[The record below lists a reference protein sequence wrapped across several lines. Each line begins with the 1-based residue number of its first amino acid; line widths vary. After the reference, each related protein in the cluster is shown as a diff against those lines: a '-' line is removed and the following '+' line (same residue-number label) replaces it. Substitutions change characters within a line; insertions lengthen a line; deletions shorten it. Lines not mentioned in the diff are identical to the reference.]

1 MLTTL
6 TRRAAWATGL
16 LCLFGPAACA
26 DRATENSTVG
36 PAFVVE
42 VEVDPDLGFAA
53 RSGRVLV
60 YLIGPDADVDPDAE
74 PADAPFY
81 SDPQPVYGAEV
92 DDLGP
97 GRSVWLDDRS
107 VTGFPG
113 PIRELPVGAY
123 RVQAVFDW
131 NEDFGS
137 WRREPGNLYSE
148 VVLADFDPQEETVVR
163 LRLTQA
169 VADQTPEPWPGVE
182 WFEARSEL
190 LTEFRGR
197 EVRMRAG
204 VVPPIDHDPGR
215 AYPALYIISGFG
227 GDHTMA
233 RWIASG
239 RDRLEPGTPEHTLA
253 ASVFMIALDADGPH
267 GHTLFADSA
276 NNGPMG
282 RALVGELI
290 PMLEARFNLIARPE
304 ARLVNGHSSGGW
316 TTLWLATEYPDTF
329 GAAWSSA
336 PDPVDFHAFQKINIY
351 EDENMYTRRDADGSV
366 HEWPSYT
373 VDGVVKMTIRQEI
386 GVENAIGPRNASG
399 EQWHSWVAVF
409 APRAADGRPADLWDP
424 ETGAIDHAMAERF
437 RRYDITD
444 RLRRDPGRFG
454 PLFRERIRLAIGDA
468 DSYDLHYA
476 VFRLRDALEEVWL
489 REPGSG
495 GAGSIVIVPGADHG
509 SVKDSDAVRGW
520 PADMVGHLRRSGLPV
535 GGEL

>member
-1 MLTTL
+1 MTTPPIP
-6 TRRAAWATGL
+6 TRLAAWAAGL
-16 LCLFGPAACA
+16 IAACSPAAHA
-26 DRATENSTVG
+26 ETASDAGTVG

-42 VEVDPDLGFAA
+42 IDPDLGFEP

-60 YLIGPDADVDPDAE
+60 YLIGPEAE
-74 PADAPFY
+74 VSRRAAPADAPFY
-81 SDPQPVYGAEV
+81 SDPQPVYGADV
-92 DDLGP
+92 DDFGP

-113 PIRELPVGAY
+113 PIRALPAGSY

-137 WRREPGNLYSE
+137 WKREPGNLYSE
-148 VVLADFDPQEETVVR
+148 VVRADFDPEEETVVR
-163 LRLTQA
+163 LRLTKE
-169 VADQTPEPWPGVE
+169 VLDQTPEPVAGVE
-182 WFEARSEL
+182 WFETRSEL
-190 LTEFRGR
+190 LSGFRGR
-197 EVRMRAG
+197 ETTMRAG
-204 VVPPIDHDPGR
+204 VVPPIGHDPER
-215 AYPALYIISGFG
+215 AYPALYVISGFG

-233 RWIASG
+233 RWIAHG

-253 ASVFMIALDADGPH
+253 SSVFVIALDADGPH

-282 RALVGELI
+282 RALVEELI
-290 PMLEARFNLIARPE
+290 PALEARFNLIPRPE

-316 TTLWLATEYPDTF
+316 TTLWLATEYPETF

-351 EDENMYTRRDADGSV
+351 EDENMYARRDADGSV

-386 GVENAIGPRNASG
+386 GVENAIGPRNTSG

-409 APRAADGRPADLWDP
+409 APRAEDGRPADLWDP
-424 ETGAIDHAMAERF
+424 QTGAIDRGIAQRF
-437 RRYDITD
+437 RRFDITD

-454 PLFRERIRLAIGDA
+454 PLFRERIRLAIGDE
-468 DSYDLHYA
+468 DSYDLHDA
-476 VFRLRDALEEVWL
+476 VFRLRDALDEVWPL
-489 REPGSG
+489 EPGSG

-509 SVKDSDAVRGW
+509 SVKDSDAMRAW

-535 GGEL
+535 GGEP